1 MGMSYHIVMTYPRK
15 IKVQKQDNITEAPLG
30 ALIQCGDVIYNSTMS
45 PGYHETAS
53 HWIVY
58 GKPATKRLIQSVA
71 PPKYQG
77 HLIE

>member
-1 MGMSYHIVMTYPRK
+1 MVYHIVMTYPRK

-30 ALIQCGDVIYNSTMS
+30 ALIQCDDVIYSSTLS
-45 PGYHETAS
+45 PGYHEAKN

-58 GKPATKRLIQSVA
+58 GKPATKRLIRSVA

-77 HLIE
+77 QLIE